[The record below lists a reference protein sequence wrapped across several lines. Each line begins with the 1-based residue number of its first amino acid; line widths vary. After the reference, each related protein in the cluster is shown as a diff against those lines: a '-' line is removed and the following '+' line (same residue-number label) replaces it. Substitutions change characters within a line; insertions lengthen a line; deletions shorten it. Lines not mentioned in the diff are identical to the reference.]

1 MADQP
6 EYRVRGGGPHPHLKV
21 GCTPEQLA
29 RLVMLARE
37 RLAKLAAEQAAADQQ
52 AAQTPL
58 EAP

>member
-6 EYRVRGGGPHPHLKV
+6 EYRIRPGGPHLYLKV

-29 RLVMLARE
+29 RL
-37 RLAKLAAEQAAADQQ
+37 AAEKKAAEK
-52 AAQTPL
+52 AAQDKKKPP